1 MEYGVMGVLPFPLG
15 GSRDISECSLPPHS
29 SWWGKRM
36 EREIGE
42 RHWTERQEREG
53 GEKERAKYVFL

>member
-1 MEYGVMGVLPFPLG
+1 MFFTTTQQLV
-15 GSRDISECSLPPHS
+15 
-29 SWWGKRM
+29 GKKM
-36 EREIGE
+36 EREIIQ